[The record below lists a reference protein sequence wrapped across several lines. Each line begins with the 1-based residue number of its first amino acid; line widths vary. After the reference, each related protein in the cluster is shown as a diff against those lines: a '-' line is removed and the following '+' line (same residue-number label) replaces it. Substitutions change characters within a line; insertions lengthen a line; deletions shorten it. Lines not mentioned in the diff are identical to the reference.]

1 MYNWSIFNF
10 YWLLNKVFKVAQ
22 VKYLLIDNKKHEDGF
37 KVIAKLACDKDTVAV
52 AEYNASFPE
61 CDHST
66 YQECQQSLVILITQ
80 ANVISIIP
88 LQIYQQRW

>member
-1 MYNWSIFNF
+1 M
-10 YWLLNKVFKVAQ
+10 
-22 VKYLLIDNKKHEDGF
+22 LIDNKKHEDGF

-88 LQIYQQRW
+88 LQIYQQR